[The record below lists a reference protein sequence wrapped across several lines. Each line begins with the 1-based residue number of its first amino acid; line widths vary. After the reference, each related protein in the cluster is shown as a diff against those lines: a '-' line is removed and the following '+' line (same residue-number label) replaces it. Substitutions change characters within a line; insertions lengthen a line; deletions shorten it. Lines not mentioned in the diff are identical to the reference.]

1 MTQNVYLMDAGYHPK
16 YHMKN
21 TFARIAVALVGIT
34 TTKA

>member
-1 MTQNVYLMDAGYHPK
+1 MTQSVYFMDAGYHPK

-21 TFARIAVALVGIT
+21 TFAHIAVALVGIT